1 MSDSA
6 GNDATGIDVKSFEA
20 IDASKELQA
29 YINILDVFD
38 RLPGIQ
44 TLKKAA
50 IERCHIRE
58 GMSILD
64 AGCGTGLETM
74 RLARLVGSSGS
85 VIGLDASRNL
95 LAEAS
100 RRAQGSRLPI
110 EYREG
115 DVQQLPF
122 PDNYFDVAR
131 AERLF
136 LYLTDPRQALADLVR
151 VTKSDGI
158 VYVIE
163 PDFETQTINLSD
175 RGLVRKVLQFDCDHE
190 TRNGWIGRELPKLFK
205 ACGLVDIDVETS
217 VVIYDP
223 RSFSPYFL
231 ETARSA
237 FQNGVITTDELKA
250 WQGEIHSLLD
260 HAELFCTISYFA
272 VVGHLH
278 K

>member
-1 MSDSA
+1 MSDGA
-6 GNDATGIDVKSFEA
+6 ENDATGIDVKSFEA
-20 IDASKELQA
+20 MDASKELQA

-38 RLPGIQ
+38 GLPGIQ
-44 TLKKAA
+44 ALKKAA
-50 IERCHIRE
+50 IARCQIRE

-64 AGCGTGLETM
+64 VGCGTGLETV
-74 RLARLVGSSGS
+74 RLARLVGSSGN

-115 DVQQLPF
+115 DIHQLPF

-136 LYLTDPRQALADLVR
+136 LYLTDPRQALAELVR
-151 VTKSDGI
+151 VTKSDGS

-190 TRNGWIGRELPKLFK
+190 TRNGWIGRELPQLFK
-205 ACGLVDIDVETS
+205 ACGLVDTDVETG
-217 VVIYDP
+217 VVIYEP

-231 ETARSA
+231 ETAHSA
-237 FQNGVITTDELKA
+237 FQNGVITADELQV
-250 WQGEIHSLLD
+250 WQDDIHSLLNR
-260 HAELFCTISYFA
+260 AELFCTISYFA
-272 VVGHLH
+272 VVGRLQN
-278 K
+278 

>member
-237 FQNGVITTDELKA
+237 FQNGVITADELKA

>member
-1 MSDSA
+1 MSDGA
-6 GNDATGIDVKSFEA
+6 ENDATGIDVKSFEA
-20 IDASKELQA
+20 MDASKELQA

-38 RLPGIQ
+38 GLPGIQ
-44 TLKKAA
+44 ALKKAA
-50 IERCHIRE
+50 IARCHIRQ

-64 AGCGTGLETM
+64 AGCGTGLETV
-74 RLARLVGSSGS
+74 RLARLVGSSGN

-115 DVQQLPF
+115 DIHQLPF
-122 PDNYFDVAR
+122 PDIYFDVAR

-136 LYLTDPRQALADLVR
+136 LYLTDPRQALAELVR
-151 VTKSDGI
+151 VTKSDGS

-190 TRNGWIGRELPKLFK
+190 TRNGWIGRELPQLFK
-205 ACGLVDIDVETS
+205 ACGLVDTDVETG
-217 VVIYDP
+217 VVIYEP

-231 ETARSA
+231 ETAHSA
-237 FQNGVITTDELKA
+237 FQNGVITADELRV
-250 WQGEIHSLLD
+250 WQDDIHSLLNR
-260 HAELFCTISYFA
+260 AELFCTISYFA
-272 VVGHLH
+272 VVGRLQS
-278 K
+278 

>member
-1 MSDSA
+1 MSDGA
-6 GNDATGIDVKSFEA
+6 ENDATGIDVKSFEA
-20 IDASKELQA
+20 MDASKELQA

-38 RLPGIQ
+38 GLPGIQ
-44 TLKKAA
+44 ALKKAA
-50 IERCHIRE
+50 IARCQIRE

-64 AGCGTGLETM
+64 VGCGTGLETV
-74 RLARLVGSSGS
+74 RLARLVGSSGN

-115 DVQQLPF
+115 DIHQLPF

-136 LYLTDPRQALADLVR
+136 LYLTDPRQALAELVR
-151 VTKSDGI
+151 VTKSDGS

-190 TRNGWIGRELPKLFK
+190 TRNGWIGRQLPQLFK
-205 ACGLVDIDVETS
+205 ACGLVDTDVETG
-217 VVIYDP
+217 VVIYEP

-231 ETARSA
+231 ETAHSA
-237 FQNGVITTDELKA
+237 FQNGVITADELQV
-250 WQGEIHSLLD
+250 WQDDIHSLLNR
-260 HAELFCTISYFA
+260 AELFCTISYFA
-272 VVGHLH
+272 VVGRLQS
-278 K
+278 

>member
-1 MSDSA
+1 MSDGA
-6 GNDATGIDVKSFEA
+6 ENDATGIDVKSFEA
-20 IDASKELQA
+20 MDASKELQA

-38 RLPGIQ
+38 GLPGIQ
-44 TLKKAA
+44 ALKKAA
-50 IERCHIRE
+50 IARCQIRE

-64 AGCGTGLETM
+64 VGCGTGLETV
-74 RLARLVGSSGS
+74 RLARLVGSSGN

-115 DVQQLPF
+115 DIHQLPF

-136 LYLTDPRQALADLVR
+136 LYLTDPRQALAELVR
-151 VTKSDGI
+151 VTKSDGS

-190 TRNGWIGRELPKLFK
+190 TRNGWIGRELPQLFK
-205 ACGLVDIDVETS
+205 TCGLLDTDVETG
-217 VVIYDP
+217 VVIYEP

-231 ETARSA
+231 ETAHSA
-237 FQNGVITTDELKA
+237 FQNGVITADELQV
-250 WQGEIHSLLD
+250 WQDNIHSLLNR
-260 HAELFCTISYFA
+260 AELFCTISYFA
-272 VVGHLH
+272 VVGRLQS
-278 K
+278 

>member
-272 VVGHLH
+272 VVGRLH
-278 K
+278 N

>member
-1 MSDSA
+1 M
-6 GNDATGIDVKSFEA
+6 KSFEA
-20 IDASKELQA
+20 MDASKELQA

-38 RLPGIQ
+38 GLPGIQ
-44 TLKKAA
+44 ALKKAA
-50 IERCHIRE
+50 IERCQIRE
-58 GMSILD
+58 GMWILD
-64 AGCGTGLETM
+64 AGCGTGLETV
-74 RLARLVGSSGS
+74 RLARLVGSSGK
-85 VIGLDASRNL
+85 VIGLDVSRKL

-100 RRAQGSRLPI
+100 RRVQGSRLPI

-136 LYLTDPRQALADLVR
+136 LYLTDPRKALAELVR
-151 VTKSDGI
+151 VTKTDGV

-175 RGLVRKVLQFDCDHE
+175 RGLVRKIFQFDCDHE
-190 TRNGWIGRELPKLFK
+190 TRNGWIGRELPQLFK

-217 VVIYDP
+217 VVIYEP

-231 ETARSA
+231 ETAHSA
-237 FQNGVITTDELKA
+237 FQNGVITADELQVWKD
-250 WQGEIHSLLD
+250 EIHSLLD
-260 HAELFCTISYFA
+260 REELFCTISYFA
-272 VVGHLH
+272 AVGRLQD
-278 K
+278 

>member
-1 MSDSA
+1 MSDGA

-38 RLPGIQ
+38 GLSGIQ

-50 IERCHIRE
+50 IERCDIRE

-64 AGCGTGLETM
+64 AGCGTGLETV
-74 RLARLVGSSGS
+74 RLAKLVGSSGS

-136 LYLTDPRQALADLVR
+136 LYLTDPRQALAELVR
-151 VTKSDGI
+151 VTKSDGV

-217 VVIYDP
+217 VVIYEP

-237 FQNGVITTDELKA
+237 FQNGVITTDELEA

-272 VVGHLH
+272 VVGRLH
-278 K
+278 N

>member
-1 MSDSA
+1 MSDGA
-6 GNDATGIDVKSFEA
+6 ENDATGIDVKSFEA
-20 IDASKELQA
+20 MDASKELQA

-38 RLPGIQ
+38 GLPGIQ
-44 TLKKAA
+44 ALKKAA
-50 IERCHIRE
+50 IARCQIRE

-64 AGCGTGLETM
+64 AGCGTGLETV
-74 RLARLVGSSGS
+74 RLARLVGSSGN

-136 LYLTDPRQALADLVR
+136 LYLTDPRQALAELVR
-151 VTKSDGI
+151 VTKSDGS

-190 TRNGWIGRELPKLFK
+190 TRNGWIGRELPQLFK
-205 ACGLVDIDVETS
+205 ACGLVDTDVETG
-217 VVIYDP
+217 VVIYEP

-231 ETARSA
+231 ETAHSA
-237 FQNGVITTDELKA
+237 FQNGVITADELQV
-250 WQGEIHSLLD
+250 WQDDIHSLLNR
-260 HAELFCTISYFA
+260 AELFCTISYFA
-272 VVGHLH
+272 VVGRLQN
-278 K
+278 

>member
-1 MSDSA
+1 MSDGA
-6 GNDATGIDVKSFEA
+6 ENDVTGIDVKSFEA
-20 IDASKELQA
+20 MDASKELQA

-38 RLPGIQ
+38 GLPGIRA
-44 TLKKAA
+44 LKKAA
-50 IERCHIRE
+50 IARCQIRE

-64 AGCGTGLETM
+64 AGCGTGLETV
-74 RLARLVGSSGS
+74 RLARLVGSSGN

-115 DVQQLPF
+115 DIHQLPF

-136 LYLTDPRQALADLVR
+136 LYLTDPRQALAELVR
-151 VTKSDGI
+151 VTKSDGS

-190 TRNGWIGRELPKLFK
+190 TRNGWIGRELSQLFK
-205 ACGLVDIDVETS
+205 ACGLEDTDVETG
-217 VVIYDP
+217 VVIYEP

-231 ETARSA
+231 ETAHSA
-237 FQNGVITTDELKA
+237 FQNGVITADELQV
-250 WQGEIHSLLD
+250 WQDNIHSLLNR
-260 HAELFCTISYFA
+260 AELFCTISYFA
-272 VVGHLH
+272 VVGRLQN
-278 K
+278 

>member
-1 MSDSA
+1 MSDGA

-20 IDASKELQA
+20 MDASKELQA

-38 RLPGIQ
+38 GLSGIQ

-64 AGCGTGLETM
+64 AGCGTGLETV

-136 LYLTDPRQALADLVR
+136 LYLTDPRQALAELVR
-151 VTKSDGI
+151 VTKSDGV

-190 TRNGWIGRELPKLFK
+190 TRNGWIGRKLPKLFR

-217 VVIYDP
+217 VVIYEP
-223 RSFSPYFL
+223 RSFSSYFL

-272 VVGHLH
+272 VVGRLH
-278 K
+278 N

>member
-1 MSDSA
+1 MSDGA
-6 GNDATGIDVKSFEA
+6 GNDPTGIDVKSFEA
-20 IDASKELQA
+20 MDASKELQA

-38 RLPGIQ
+38 GLSGIQ

-64 AGCGTGLETM
+64 AGCGTGLETV
-74 RLARLVGSSGS
+74 RLARLVGSSGN
-85 VIGLDASRNL
+85 VIGLDTSRNL
-95 LAEAS
+95 LAEANK
-100 RRAQGSRLPI
+100 RAQGSRLPI

-136 LYLTDPRQALADLVR
+136 LYLTDPRQALAELAR
-151 VTKSDGI
+151 VTKSDGV

-217 VVIYDP
+217 VVIYEP

-272 VVGHLH
+272 VVGRLH
-278 K
+278 N

>member
-1 MSDSA
+1 MSDGA

-29 YINILDVFD
+29 YINILDIFD
-38 RLPGIQ
+38 GLSGIQ

-64 AGCGTGLETM
+64 AGCGTGLETV

-122 PDNYFDVAR
+122 PDDYFDVAR

-136 LYLTDPRQALADLVR
+136 LYLTDPRQALAELVR
-151 VTKSDGI
+151 VTKSDGV

-205 ACGLVDIDVETS
+205 ACDLVDIDVETS
-217 VVIYDP
+217 VVIYEP

-272 VVGHLH
+272 VVGRLH
-278 K
+278 S

>member
-1 MSDSA
+1 MSDGA

-20 IDASKELQA
+20 MDASKELQA

-38 RLPGIQ
+38 GLSGIQ

-64 AGCGTGLETM
+64 AGCGTGLETV
-74 RLARLVGSSGS
+74 RLARLVGSSGN

-122 PDNYFDVAR
+122 PDNCFDVAR

-136 LYLTDPRQALADLVR
+136 LYLTDPRQALAELVR
-151 VTKSDGI
+151 VTKSDGV

-205 ACGLVDIDVETS
+205 SCGLVDIDVETS
-217 VVIYDP
+217 VVIYEP

-250 WQGEIHSLLD
+250 WQGEIRSLLD

-272 VVGHLH
+272 VVGRLH
-278 K
+278 N

>member
-1 MSDSA
+1 MSDA
-6 GNDATGIDVKSFEA
+6 AENDATGIDVKSFEA
-20 IDASKELQA
+20 MDASKELQA
-29 YINILDVFD
+29 YINILDIFD
-38 RLPGIQ
+38 GLPGIQ
-44 TLKKAA
+44 VLKKAA
-50 IERCHIRE
+50 IARCQIRE

-64 AGCGTGLETM
+64 AGCGTGLETV
-74 RLARLVGSSGS
+74 RLARLVGSSGN

-115 DVQQLPF
+115 DIHQLPF

-136 LYLTDPRQALADLVR
+136 LYLTDPRQALAELVR
-151 VTKSDGI
+151 VTKSDGS

-217 VVIYDP
+217 VVIYEP

-231 ETARSA
+231 ETAHSA
-237 FQNGVITTDELKA
+237 FQNGVITADELQV
-250 WQGEIHSLLD
+250 WQDDIHSLLNR
-260 HAELFCTISYFA
+260 AELFCTISYFA
-272 VVGHLH
+272 VVGRLQN
-278 K
+278 

>member
-1 MSDSA
+1 MSDGA
-6 GNDATGIDVKSFEA
+6 ENDATGIDVKSFEA
-20 IDASKELQA
+20 MDASKELQA

-38 RLPGIQ
+38 GLPGIQ
-44 TLKKAA
+44 ALKKAA
-50 IERCHIRE
+50 IARCQIRE

-64 AGCGTGLETM
+64 VGCGTGLETV
-74 RLARLVGSSGS
+74 RLARLVGSSGN

-115 DVQQLPF
+115 DIHQLPF

-136 LYLTDPRQALADLVR
+136 LYLTDPRQALAELVR
-151 VTKSDGI
+151 VTKSDGS

-190 TRNGWIGRELPKLFK
+190 TRNGWIGRELPQLFK
-205 ACGLVDIDVETS
+205 ACGLVDTDVETG
-217 VVIYDP
+217 VVIYEP

-231 ETARSA
+231 ETAHSA
-237 FQNGVITTDELKA
+237 FQNGVITADELQV
-250 WQGEIHSLLD
+250 WQDDIHSLLNR
-260 HAELFCTISYFA
+260 AELFCTISYFA
-272 VVGHLH
+272 VVGRLQS
-278 K
+278 

>member
-1 MSDSA
+1 MSDGA

-20 IDASKELQA
+20 MDASKELQA

-38 RLPGIQ
+38 GLSGIQ

-64 AGCGTGLETM
+64 AGCGTGLETV

-136 LYLTDPRQALADLVR
+136 LYLTDPRQALAELVR
-151 VTKSDGI
+151 VTKSDGV

-217 VVIYDP
+217 VVIYEP

-272 VVGHLH
+272 VVGRLH
-278 K
+278 N

>member
-1 MSDSA
+1 VSDGA

-20 IDASKELQA
+20 MDASKELQA

-38 RLPGIQ
+38 GLPGIQ
-44 TLKKAA
+44 TLKKAT

-64 AGCGTGLETM
+64 AGCGTGLETV

-100 RRAQGSRLPI
+100 RRAQDSRLPI

-151 VTKSDGI
+151 VTKSDGV

-217 VVIYDP
+217 VVIYEP

-237 FQNGVITTDELKA
+237 FQNGVITADELKA
-250 WQGEIHSLLD
+250 WQDEIHSLLD